1 MPDQNKQTIELKKN
15 IVNFDNSYS
24 SLPEIFYQRINPVP
38 VKSPELIIFNKNLG
52 KNLGMDIEQ
61 PEECY
66 AQIFSGNIIPDGAS
80 PIALTYAGHQFGHFV
95 GQLGDGRAVL
105 LGEVNTPK
113 QRHDIQLKGSGQ
125 TQFSRQGDGRSALG
139 PVIREYILSE
149 AMHALNIPTTRS
161 LAAVSTGEE
170 VVRETLLPGAILTR
184 VAKSHV
190 RIGTFEYFAAR
201 QQWDNVKILA
211 DYAIERHYPKIKAS
225 PKPYLSFLKAV
236 AEKQAALIAKWMGVG
251 FIHGVMNTDNSSI
264 AGETID
270 YGPCAFMDNYDTAT
284 VFSSID
290 HHGRYSFGNQPK
302 IAQWNIAC
310 LAGCLMALI
319 DDDQTKLKKEL
330 GKIIEDFSVKVD
342 NAIAKIMCQKIG
354 LNSKQKNAKTL
365 LNKLLEIMKNNESD
379 YTLTFRY
386 MSDVLVEKGDSD
398 FKKQFISKNEIAE
411 WLNEWQS
418 FIEQQKNSKEEIY
431 HSMQAINPIYIPRN
445 HLVERAIKAGVND
458 TDYSVMTDLC
468 SILNQPYKEQDVDS
482 DYKNPAE
489 PSDKVYKTFC
499 GT

>member
-1 MPDQNKQTIELKKN
+1 
-15 IVNFDNSYS
+15 
-24 SLPEIFYQRINPVP
+24 
-38 VKSPELIIFNKNLG
+38 
-52 KNLGMDIEQ
+52 
-61 PEECY
+61 
-66 AQIFSGNIIPDGAS
+66 
-80 PIALTYAGHQFGHFV
+80 
-95 GQLGDGRAVL
+95 
-105 LGEVNTPK
+105 
-113 QRHDIQLKGSGQ
+113 
-125 TQFSRQGDGRSALG
+125 
-139 PVIREYILSE
+139 
-149 AMHALNIPTTRS
+149 MHALNIPTTRS

-211 DYAIERHYPKIKAS
+211 DYAIERHYPEIKTS

-270 YGPCAFMDNYDTAT
+270 YGPCAFMDNYDPAT

-290 HHGRYSFGNQPK
+290 HHGRYSFGNQSK

-354 LNSKQKNAKTL
+354 LNSKQNNAKTL

-386 MSDVLVEKGDSD
+386 MSDVLGEKGDSN

-458 TDYSVMTDLC
+458 ADYSVMTDLC

-489 PSDKVYKTFC
+489 PSERVYKTFC

>member
-1 MPDQNKQTIELKKN
+1 MLDQKKQTIEFKKN

-225 PKPYLSFLKAV
+225 PKPYLSF
-236 AEKQAALIAKWMGVG
+236 
-251 FIHGVMNTDNSSI
+251 
-264 AGETID
+264 
-270 YGPCAFMDNYDTAT
+270 
-284 VFSSID
+284 
-290 HHGRYSFGNQPK
+290 
-302 IAQWNIAC
+302 
-310 LAGCLMALI
+310 
-319 DDDQTKLKKEL
+319 
-330 GKIIEDFSVKVD
+330 
-342 NAIAKIMCQKIG
+342 
-354 LNSKQKNAKTL
+354 
-365 LNKLLEIMKNNESD
+365 
-379 YTLTFRY
+379 
-386 MSDVLVEKGDSD
+386 
-398 FKKQFISKNEIAE
+398 
-411 WLNEWQS
+411 
-418 FIEQQKNSKEEIY
+418 
-431 HSMQAINPIYIPRN
+431 
-445 HLVERAIKAGVND
+445 
-458 TDYSVMTDLC
+458 
-468 SILNQPYKEQDVDS
+468 
-482 DYKNPAE
+482 
-489 PSDKVYKTFC
+489 
-499 GT
+499 

>member
-1 MPDQNKQTIELKKN
+1 MPDKKKQTIEFKKN

-52 KNLGMDIEQ
+52 RNLGMDIEQ

-80 PIALTYAGHQFGHFV
+80 PIALTYAGHQFGHFI

-105 LGEVNTPK
+105 LGEINTSK

-161 LAAVSTGEE
+161 LAAVSTGEK

-211 DYAIERHYPKIKAS
+211 DYAIERHYPEIKTS
-225 PKPYLSFLKAV
+225 PNPYLAFLKAV
-236 AEKQAALIAKWMGVG
+236 AEKQATLIAKWMGVG

-270 YGPCAFMDNYDTAT
+270 YGPCAFMDNYDPAT

-290 HHGRYSFGNQPK
+290 YHGRYSFGNQPK

-319 DDDQTKLKKEL
+319 DDDQTKIKKEL
-330 GKIIEDFSVKVD
+330 SKIIEDFSVKVD
-342 NAIAKIMCQKIG
+342 NAISKIMCQKIG
-354 LNSKQKNAKTL
+354 LNSKQNNAKTL

-386 MSDVLVEKGDSD
+386 MSDVLGGKGDSN
-398 FKKQFISKNEIAE
+398 FKKQFISTNEIAE

-468 SILNQPYKEQDVDS
+468 SILNQPYKEQHVDS

-489 PSDKVYKTFC
+489 PSDRVYKTFC